1 MKGIVLA
8 SCLSLGVWLTSCD
21 DGRIYEKEIVIPQ
34 EGLTL
39 KMTGNISN
47 IASWPNGYSIV
58 VAGFN
63 DDSEYAVVSK
73 IVPNPETDGGEVT
86 VEMSGITDEIT
97 DLEFCIVDRLRRRV
111 HTFYKV
117 SVNSAVDNV
126 VTMNIGHQDVG
137 MFGVVQSEVF
147 TPSCIGC
154 HGGSSAGGASAG
166 LYLTDGRSY
175 DALVNRPAECNPDML
190 LVEPGNAAESF
201 LTLILNRS
209 GDTGQDHTDIL
220 AAKRKTILL
229 SLIEDWIDN
238 GAQP

>member
-21 DGRIYEKEIVIPQ
+21 DGRIYEQEIVIPQ

-86 VEMSGITDEIT
+86 VEMSSI
-97 DLEFCIVDRLRRRV
+97 R
-111 HTFYKV
+111 
-117 SVNSAVDNV
+117 S
-126 VTMNIGHQDVG
+126 NICL
-137 MFGVVQSEVF
+137 MRFG
-147 TPSCIGC
+147 
-154 HGGSSAGGASAG
+154 
-166 LYLTDGRSY
+166 
-175 DALVNRPAECNPDML
+175 
-190 LVEPGNAAESF
+190 
-201 LTLILNRS
+201 
-209 GDTGQDHTDIL
+209 
-220 AAKRKTILL
+220 
-229 SLIEDWIDN
+229 
-238 GAQP
+238 